1 MASQI
6 EKLQPESEQI
16 MKTIAD
22 IIIGMMLRYPEAGE
36 LKFEILEGLTYF
48 FGSFPT
54 ILGADNLELSAGF

>member
-1 MASQI
+1 
-6 EKLQPESEQI
+6 